1 MLERLKK
8 LIKQNMPD
16 SDAEH
21 ATESTKLV
29 DLGIDSIGMMMLSMS
44 MEEEQ
49 YLLLAASSSVLVGC
63 PTFFLHHPD
72 FLILKWHGW
81 PVISK
86 GIRKTAFISFLL
98 YCIFK
103 QSLGL
108 S

>member
-44 MEEEQ
+44 MEEEFGVEFTDAILFETVKDVLD
-49 YLLLAASSSVLVGC
+49 YLNKNA
-63 PTFFLHHPD
+63 T
-72 FLILKWHGW
+72 K
-81 PVISK
+81 
-86 GIRKTAFISFLL
+86 
-98 YCIFK
+98 
-103 QSLGL
+103 
-108 S
+108 

>member
-44 MEEEQ
+44 MEEEFGVEFIDAIPFETVKDVLD
-49 YLLLAASSSVLVGC
+49 YLNKNA
-63 PTFFLHHPD
+63 T
-72 FLILKWHGW
+72 K
-81 PVISK
+81 
-86 GIRKTAFISFLL
+86 
-98 YCIFK
+98 
-103 QSLGL
+103 
-108 S
+108 

>member
-44 MEEEQ
+44 MEEEFGVEFTD
-49 YLLLAASSSVLVGC
+49 A
-63 PTFFLHHPD
+63 
-72 FLILKWHGW
+72 
-81 PVISK
+81 
-86 GIRKTAFISFLL
+86 ISFETVKDVLDYL
-98 YCIFK
+98 NK
-103 QSLGL
+103 NATK
-108 S
+108 